1 MSWINTGLTA
11 ATIGSSFFGKKNKK
25 GSTFSQV
32 PMQSQGQQQLGD
44 QLSKYFSSMFGQG
57 GGLANYQPGQA
68 YTGQLSAGATG
79 AENNAQALL
88 QKYMQGSGTGDLF
101 KQASGQIS
109 DTLSGKYSNPIT
121 SPYIQAMSDLSNRNL
136 SGQIDQSR
144 AGAGARGN
152 FFSSQ
157 AAQGENRL
165 RGDSQA
171 TMNAVIGDW
180 TNQERGRQ
188 FDAAQIGQQF
198 DEYQNQTIPL
208 NQINAGST
216 YGALGR
222 NLQQADY
229 ERQYQDFLRQRG
241 EQNGAIGQAQQHFG
255 QQIPYGT
262 MNYTEPNS
270 QQNNT
275 FGSIMD
281 IIGKLNGAN
290 FGGQGGQQGGIQ
302 QLLGMF
308 GGGGNGGG
316 NTPSWY
322 NGSRISFG
330 GR

>member
-1 MSWINTGLTA
+1 MNWMAAIPGFASALGGL
-11 ATIGSSFFGKKNKK
+11 FGKSNKK

-171 TMNAVIGDW
+171 NLNAVIGDW

-188 FDAAQIGQQF
+188 FDAASIGKQF

-241 EQNGAIGQAQQHFG
+241 EQSGAIGQAQQHFG
-255 QQIPYGT
+255 QNVPYGNMT
-262 MNYTEPNS
+262 SQEPDY
-270 QQNNT
+270 QTNNT

-281 IIGKLNGAN
+281 ILGKLNGTN

-302 QLLGMF
+302 QLLAMLGM
-308 GGGGNGGG
+308 GGG
-316 NTPSWY
+316 
-322 NGSRISFG
+322 
-330 GR
+330 